1 MKGKINNRI
10 LYIVLP
16 ICFTFVTALILV
28 LTCLCSHLLP
38 NIYKMPKIEN
48 AHLDMS
54 GREDW
59 VVLPGEWEYFY
70 DKWIVTDNIVDAV
83 PDGTLKMPDVWTGK
97 TTNDGRVLPRDGY
110 GSFRLIVENVKPG
123 LEILVFANNYD
134 GAYRTYINGVLN
146 VEYGIMSKEKD
157 GAKSN
162 GRAEQYYPYR
172 VGEGE
177 RLVVVVETSNN
188 NEGGMHYA
196 FYLRSDFK
204 ANQVYVGDQISLVV
218 LGILFAL
225 FFISIILA
233 IIYKKQDRQWSLS
246 LLLLFFVLMYIFS
259 IDILALFSLSL
270 NTLSYNCIAEVFY
283 TISVV
288 TIILF
293 MVHLYNNGM
302 LAKPKKV
309 VVAVFSVLN
318 VLCMIAFYMLSGY
331 KERIIPVL
339 IQIMLMSLL
348 YFPIFKAASKK
359 VKFANAHAV
368 ILFGLIFMIGSQL
381 MDMLEFVI
389 IGTESVGAGSMVV
402 IMLAIFTMNTIR
414 IADKNK
420 QAIQSESYKRRLAE
434 MKNTVLKEQI
444 KPHFVFNCL
453 SAVQATYHDSL
464 ALGDEAITEFA
475 THLRSI
481 VDADTKPY
489 VGLDEE
495 ITNVVN
501 YVKLVEL
508 SKSKPINLL
517 LDIDNYDIMV
527 PIFSI
532 QPFVENS
539 IKHSGIVDSEDG
551 YVCITLTDVD
561 AKKFEITI
569 EDNGCG
575 FDESS
580 ISATSVGLSNAVERI
595 KIMLGTDV
603 KICSQPQ
610 KGTRITII
618 IPKENRR

>member
-28 LTCLCSHLLP
+28 LTCLCSHFLP
-38 NIYKMPKIEN
+38 NIYKMPTIEN
-48 AHLDMS
+48 AHLDMTD
-54 GREDW
+54 REDW

-83 PDGTLKMPDVWTGK
+83 PDGTLNMPDVWTGK
-97 TTNDGRVLPRDGY
+97 TTIDGRVLPRDGY

-233 IIYKKQDRQWSLS
+233 IIYKKQDRSWSLS

-283 TISVV
+283 AISVV
-288 TIILF
+288 TVILL
-293 MVHLYNNGM
+293 MVHLHNNGM
-302 LAKPKKV
+302 LPMPKKGTI
-309 VVAVFSVLN
+309 ALLTVLN
-318 VLCMIAFYMLSGY
+318 VLCIIAFYMLSGY

-339 IQIMLMSLL
+339 IQSMLMSLL

-381 MDMLEFVI
+381 MDMIEFVI

-495 ITNVVN
+495 ITNAVN

-561 AKKFEITI
+561 AEKFEITI

-603 KICSQPQ
+603 EICSQPQ

-618 IPKENRR
+618 IPKENLR